1 MKTTKHIAA
10 LLAALVL
17 ALSLTACGQTA
28 AKDDPMNPAIPVADG
43 AEIGEGSKTFTTE
56 VADQDGKAVTFTVH
70 TDEKTVGDALQKL
83 HVVAGE
89 ASSYGLYVKTVN
101 GMTADYDKD
110 GVYWAFYIDGEYAMT
125 GVDATNITR
134 RRAVCLPDGEGELSA
149 CAKRLKD
156 SSCGGC
162 LFFL

>member
-43 AEIGEGSKTFTTE
+43 AEIGEGSKT
-56 VADQDGKAVTFTVH
+56 
-70 TDEKTVGDALQKL
+70 
-83 HVVAGE
+83 
-89 ASSYGLYVKTVN
+89 VN

-125 GVDATNITR
+125 GVDATNITDGAQYAFR
-134 RRAVCLPDGEGELSA
+134 REKAN
-149 CAKRLKD
+149 
-156 SSCGGC
+156 
-162 LFFL
+162 

>member
-43 AEIGEGSKTFTTE
+43 AEIGEGSKT
-56 VADQDGKAVTFTVH
+56 
-70 TDEKTVGDALQKL
+70 
-83 HVVAGE
+83 
-89 ASSYGLYVKTVN
+89 VN
-101 GMTADYDKD
+101 GMTADYAKD

-125 GVDATNITR
+125 GVDATNIT
-134 RRAVCLPDGEGELSA
+134 DGAQYAFRMEKA
-149 CAKRLKD
+149 N
-156 SSCGGC
+156 
-162 LFFL
+162 

>member
-1 MKTTKHIAA
+1 MKTTKRIAA

-43 AEIGEGSKTFTTE
+43 AEIGEGSKT
-56 VADQDGKAVTFTVH
+56 
-70 TDEKTVGDALQKL
+70 
-83 HVVAGE
+83 
-89 ASSYGLYVKTVN
+89 VN

-125 GVDATNITR
+125 GVDATNIT
-134 RRAVCLPDGEGELSA
+134 DGAQYAFRMEKA
-149 CAKRLKD
+149 N
-156 SSCGGC
+156 
-162 LFFL
+162 

>member
-43 AEIGEGSKTFTTE
+43 AEIGEGSKT
-56 VADQDGKAVTFTVH
+56 
-70 TDEKTVGDALQKL
+70 
-83 HVVAGE
+83 
-89 ASSYGLYVKTVN
+89 VN
-101 GMTADYDKD
+101 GMTADYDKV

-125 GVDATNITR
+125 GVDATNIT
-134 RRAVCLPDGEGELSA
+134 DGAQYAFRMEKA
-149 CAKRLKD
+149 N
-156 SSCGGC
+156 
-162 LFFL
+162 

>member
-43 AEIGEGSKTFTTE
+43 AEIGEGSKT
-56 VADQDGKAVTFTVH
+56 
-70 TDEKTVGDALQKL
+70 
-83 HVVAGE
+83 
-89 ASSYGLYVKTVN
+89 VN

-125 GVDATNITR
+125 VVDATNIT
-134 RRAVCLPDGEGELSA
+134 DGAQYAFRMEKA
-149 CAKRLKD
+149 N
-156 SSCGGC
+156 
-162 LFFL
+162 

>member
-28 AKDDPMNPAIPVADG
+28 AKDDPMDPAIPVADG
-43 AEIGEGSKTFTTE
+43 AEIGEGS
-56 VADQDGKAVTFTVH
+56 
-70 TDEKTVGDALQKL
+70 
-83 HVVAGE
+83 
-89 ASSYGLYVKTVN
+89 KTVN

-125 GVDATNITR
+125 GVDATNIT
-134 RRAVCLPDGEGELSA
+134 DGAQYAFRMEKA
-149 CAKRLKD
+149 N
-156 SSCGGC
+156 
-162 LFFL
+162 

>member
-1 MKTTKHIAA
+1 MKTTKRMAA

-43 AEIGEGSKTFTTE
+43 AEIGEGSKT
-56 VADQDGKAVTFTVH
+56 
-70 TDEKTVGDALQKL
+70 
-83 HVVAGE
+83 
-89 ASSYGLYVKTVN
+89 VN

-125 GVDATNITR
+125 GVDATNIT
-134 RRAVCLPDGEGELSA
+134 DGAQYAFRMEKA
-149 CAKRLKD
+149 N
-156 SSCGGC
+156 
-162 LFFL
+162 

>member
-43 AEIGEGSKTFTTE
+43 TEIGEGS
-56 VADQDGKAVTFTVH
+56 
-70 TDEKTVGDALQKL
+70 
-83 HVVAGE
+83 
-89 ASSYGLYVKTVN
+89 KTVN

-125 GVDATNITR
+125 GVDATNIT
-134 RRAVCLPDGEGELSA
+134 DGAQYAFRMEKA
-149 CAKRLKD
+149 N
-156 SSCGGC
+156 
-162 LFFL
+162 

>member
-10 LLAALVL
+10 LLTALVL

-43 AEIGEGSKTFTTE
+43 AEIGEGSKT
-56 VADQDGKAVTFTVH
+56 
-70 TDEKTVGDALQKL
+70 
-83 HVVAGE
+83 
-89 ASSYGLYVKTVN
+89 VN

-125 GVDATNITR
+125 GVDATNIT
-134 RRAVCLPDGEGELSA
+134 DGAQYAFRMEKA
-149 CAKRLKD
+149 N
-156 SSCGGC
+156 
-162 LFFL
+162 

>member
-43 AEIGEGSKTFTTE
+43 AEIGEGSKT
-56 VADQDGKAVTFTVH
+56 
-70 TDEKTVGDALQKL
+70 
-83 HVVAGE
+83 
-89 ASSYGLYVKTVN
+89 VN

-110 GVYWAFYIDGEYAMT
+110 GVSWAFYIDGEYAMT
-125 GVDATNITR
+125 GVDATNIT
-134 RRAVCLPDGEGELSA
+134 DGAQYAFRMEKA
-149 CAKRLKD
+149 N
-156 SSCGGC
+156 
-162 LFFL
+162 

>member
-43 AEIGEGSKTFTTE
+43 AEIGEGSKT
-56 VADQDGKAVTFTVH
+56 
-70 TDEKTVGDALQKL
+70 
-83 HVVAGE
+83 
-89 ASSYGLYVKTVN
+89 VN

-110 GVYWAFYIDGEYAMT
+110 GVYWAFYIDGKYAMT
-125 GVDATNITR
+125 GVDATNIT
-134 RRAVCLPDGEGELSA
+134 DGAQYAFRMEKA
-149 CAKRLKD
+149 N
-156 SSCGGC
+156 
-162 LFFL
+162 

>member
-1 MKTTKHIAA
+1 MRATKHIAA

-17 ALSLTACGQTA
+17 ALRLTACGQTA

-70 TDEKTVGDALQKL
+70 TDEETVGDALLKL

-110 GVYWAFYIDGEYAMT
+110 GVYWAFYINGEYAMT
-125 GVDATNITR
+125 GVDATNIT
-134 RRAVCLPDGEGELSA
+134 DGAQYAFRMEKA
-149 CAKRLKD
+149 N
-156 SSCGGC
+156 
-162 LFFL
+162 

>member
-70 TDEKTVGDALQKL
+70 TDEETVGDALLKL

-101 GMTADYDKD
+101 GVTLDYDTD
-110 GVYWAFYIDGEYAMT
+110 GAYWAFYINGEYAMT
-125 GVDATNITR
+125 GVDATSIEAGASYTLK
-134 RRAVCLPDGEGELSA
+134 AEKAEG
-149 CAKRLKD
+149 
-156 SSCGGC
+156 
-162 LFFL
+162 

>member
-17 ALSLTACGQTA
+17 ALSLTACSQTA

-43 AEIGEGSKTFTTE
+43 AEIGEGS
-56 VADQDGKAVTFTVH
+56 
-70 TDEKTVGDALQKL
+70 
-83 HVVAGE
+83 
-89 ASSYGLYVKTVN
+89 KTVN

-125 GVDATNITR
+125 GVDATNIT
-134 RRAVCLPDGEGELSA
+134 DGAQYAFRMEKA
-149 CAKRLKD
+149 N
-156 SSCGGC
+156 
-162 LFFL
+162 

>member
-43 AEIGEGSKTFTTE
+43 AEIGEGSKT
-56 VADQDGKAVTFTVH
+56 
-70 TDEKTVGDALQKL
+70 
-83 HVVAGE
+83 
-89 ASSYGLYVKTVN
+89 VN

-125 GVDATNITR
+125 GVLATNIT
-134 RRAVCLPDGEGELSA
+134 DGAQYAFRMEKA
-149 CAKRLKD
+149 N
-156 SSCGGC
+156 
-162 LFFL
+162 

>member
-10 LLAALVL
+10 LLTALVL

-43 AEIGEGSKTFTTE
+43 AEIGEGSKTF
-56 VADQDGKAVTFTVH
+56 
-70 TDEKTVGDALQKL
+70 
-83 HVVAGE
+83 
-89 ASSYGLYVKTVN
+89 N

-125 GVDATNITR
+125 GVDATNIT
-134 RRAVCLPDGEGELSA
+134 DGAQYAFRMEKA
-149 CAKRLKD
+149 N
-156 SSCGGC
+156 
-162 LFFL
+162 

>member
-43 AEIGEGSKTFTTE
+43 AEIGEGSKT
-56 VADQDGKAVTFTVH
+56 
-70 TDEKTVGDALQKL
+70 
-83 HVVAGE
+83 
-89 ASSYGLYVKTVN
+89 VN

-125 GVDATNITR
+125 GVDATNIT
-134 RRAVCLPDGEGELSA
+134 DGAQYTFRMEKA
-149 CAKRLKD
+149 N
-156 SSCGGC
+156 
-162 LFFL
+162 

>member
-1 MKTTKHIAA
+1 MKTTKRIAA

-43 AEIGEGSKTFTTE
+43 AEIGEGSKT
-56 VADQDGKAVTFTVH
+56 
-70 TDEKTVGDALQKL
+70 
-83 HVVAGE
+83 
-89 ASSYGLYVKTVN
+89 VN

-125 GVDATNITR
+125 GIDATNIT
-134 RRAVCLPDGEGELSA
+134 
-149 CAKRLKD
+149 
-156 SSCGGC
+156 GGAQYA
-162 LFFL
+162 FRMEKAN

>member
-70 TDEKTVGDALQKL
+70 TDEETVGRRA
-83 HVVAGE
+83 AE
-89 ASSYGLYVKTVN
+89 AP
-101 GMTADYDKD
+101 
-110 GVYWAFYIDGEYAMT
+110 
-125 GVDATNITR
+125 R
-134 RRAVCLPDGEGELSA
+134 RRGRSEQLRAVCQDRQRHDR
-149 CAKRLKD
+149 RL
-156 SSCGGC
+156 
-162 LFFL
+162 

>member
-43 AEIGEGSKTFTTE
+43 AEIGEGSKT
-56 VADQDGKAVTFTVH
+56 
-70 TDEKTVGDALQKL
+70 
-83 HVVAGE
+83 
-89 ASSYGLYVKTVN
+89 VN

-110 GVYWAFYIDGEYAMT
+110 GVYWAFYIDGEYTMT
-125 GVDATNITR
+125 GVDATNIT
-134 RRAVCLPDGEGELSA
+134 DGAQYAFRMEKA
-149 CAKRLKD
+149 N
-156 SSCGGC
+156 
-162 LFFL
+162 